1 VLLTSLLCCSC
12 YSSTATAFN
21 LDVDPS
27 ERQLQE
33 TGSNN
38 TLAGGLSEHA
48 ITAIV
53 FGSIVAVGLLIGA
66 WNSWKSRGASRRPGW
81 ENRER
86 RRPQAFPLD
95 ARE

>member
-1 VLLTSLLCCSC
+1 MLLTSLLCCC
-12 YSSTATAFN
+12 YSTATAFN

-33 TGSNN
+33 AGSNN
-38 TLAGGLSEHA
+38 TQAGGLSEHA

-66 WNSWKSRGASRRPGW
+66 WNCWKSRGAPRRPGW

-86 RRPQAFPLD
+86 RRPQAIALD